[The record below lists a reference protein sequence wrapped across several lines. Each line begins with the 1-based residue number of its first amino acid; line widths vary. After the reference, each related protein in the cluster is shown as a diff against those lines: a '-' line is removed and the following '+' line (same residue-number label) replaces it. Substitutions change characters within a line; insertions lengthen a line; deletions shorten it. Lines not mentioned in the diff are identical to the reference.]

1 MSHTPIFDQTFDL
14 VIVAAGY
21 AGFAAAMAAQEDGR
35 SVLLLD
41 RRGDLLVE
49 SGRMFANACGDSH
62 EPTWRAF
69 VDELQQRGA
78 CDGLHIDGA
87 HAEIIANGKLLDSSI
102 QTLYYAHPVALEIE
116 GDALAALVVAT
127 KAGLKRVRGR
137 QWIDAT
143 ERGDIVRLHDR
154 AATPKPPEQQQV
166 RLYLQH
172 ADWPAGEDERL
183 GLEQTMWT
191 GQRCL
196 AMRIDRP
203 EPAQPADVCDALTR
217 GLQRLAAEGPKIVDD
232 LCMSHCSVEALPLY
246 RDGHATRTTLT
257 NLAIAAPAL
266 TAHAIHTLADRF
278 VLGVEAA
285 AELGALNRCDPT
297 DRHAPAPHDIPFN
310 RTLDADVVVA
320 GGGTGGALATIAA
333 AQHGAHT
340 LCIEP
345 LPFVGGIGAGGG
357 IHTYYFGVVG
367 GLQQTLDRRQRD
379 LQNRFGRLIKHR
391 AFHPDAKKIT
401 LEAMLREA
409 GARLMTGCLLYD
421 VEVDDDAVVAAH
433 VATPDGPVRV
443 TARAWIDG
451 TGDGDLAAMAGTPYT
466 FGRVGDG
473 LPHAY
478 SQSSGALEDQHGK
491 PAMRIINFDAGW
503 CDPADPEDL
512 TAART
517 EGLRQYLLDRFDDQ
531 HRVTYIA
538 PAIGLR
544 QARQIETDLVLQL
557 DDLVQGRK
565 FDDVV
570 GYSGCHYD
578 NHAVDYELES
588 DEALFWIW
596 LNRKWRQPMGCETSY
611 RMLLPKGLRNVW
623 LACRALGVSQDAH
636 HSFRMQRDMQ
646 RIGEVCGA
654 AAALATA
661 SSGQAKIAASRDVDY
676 TALRAELEKTGAV
689 APPSDDAEVI
699 FNKQVNADA
708 FERRD
713 IDDAL
718 VDAVEK
724 LDRGETGMSLWLLY
738 RYRDHVAEQVMQ
750 RLNSPDADVSWY
762 AAGVAAMWAEP
773 AAEPRLIRAI
783 EQREYGF
790 DEASDADER
799 QGVGV
804 GDPTSNRRLAPNWL
818 VAVCLLRRC
827 GANACVPALA
837 KLAEDP
843 ALTMNAR
850 AAIALTLQR
859 LADDKRIDPASNAD
873 DVLDQLLATPA
884 PADHG
889 IPQRFVGALAHHAD
903 DADDEQ
909 IKTWL
914 GEPAEYS
921 RYYAALNAT
930 EDHAWQLH
938 LAVARARLAMGLPM
952 HEQAAAYLQHPRSLV
967 RHAFERIAA
976 KQLQTVTV

>member
-1 MSHTPIFDQTFDL
+1 MRAKKSG
-14 VIVAAGY
+14 AARRRSKKRILKAAKGFVGGRRRLFKSAKETLLR
-21 AGFAAAMAAQEDGR
+21 AGMFAYR
-35 SVLLLD
+35 D
-41 RRGDLLVE
+41 RR
-49 SGRMFANACGDSH
+49 SR
-62 EPTWRAF
+62 
-69 VDELQQRGA
+69 
-78 CDGLHIDGA
+78 
-87 HAEIIANGKLLDSSI
+87 
-102 QTLYYAHPVALEIE
+102 
-116 GDALAALVVAT
+116 
-127 KAGLKRVRGR
+127 KRDFRR
-137 QWIDAT
+137 LWIT
-143 ERGDIVRLHDR
+143 
-154 AATPKPPEQQQV
+154 
-166 RLYLQH
+166 
-172 ADWPAGEDERL
+172 
-183 GLEQTMWT
+183 
-191 GQRCL
+191 
-196 AMRIDRP
+196 RI
-203 EPAQPADVCDALTR
+203 
-217 GLQRLAAEGPKIVDD
+217 
-232 LCMSHCSVEALPLY
+232 S
-246 RDGHATRTTLT
+246 
-257 NLAIAAPAL
+257 
-266 TAHAIHTLADRF
+266 
-278 VLGVEAA
+278 AA
-285 AELGALNRCDPT
+285 AEMRGLRYSRFIQGVRLAGIGLDRKSLSELAIHDPETFDAIT
-297 DRHAPAPHDIPFN
+297 DR
-310 RTLDADVVVA
+310 V
-320 GGGTGGALATIAA
+320 
-333 AQHGAHT
+333 
-340 LCIEP
+340 
-345 LPFVGGIGAGGG
+345 
-357 IHTYYFGVVG
+357 
-367 GLQQTLDRRQRD
+367 
-379 LQNRFGRLIKHR
+379 
-391 AFHPDAKKIT
+391 
-401 LEAMLREA
+401 
-409 GARLMTGCLLYD
+409 
-421 VEVDDDAVVAAH
+421 
-433 VATPDGPVRV
+433 
-443 TARAWIDG
+443 
-451 TGDGDLAAMAGTPYT
+451 
-466 FGRVGDG
+466 
-473 LPHAY
+473 
-478 SQSSGALEDQHGK
+478 
-491 PAMRIINFDAGW
+491 
-503 CDPADPEDL
+503 
-512 TAART
+512 
-517 EGLRQYLLDRFDDQ
+517 
-531 HRVTYIA
+531 
-538 PAIGLR
+538 
-544 QARQIETDLVLQL
+544 
-557 DDLVQGRK
+557 
-565 FDDVV
+565 
-570 GYSGCHYD
+570 
-578 NHAVDYELES
+578 
-588 DEALFWIW
+588 
-596 LNRKWRQPMGCETSY
+596 
-611 RMLLPKGLRNVW
+611 
-623 LACRALGVSQDAH
+623 
-636 HSFRMQRDMQ
+636 
-646 RIGEVCGA
+646 
-654 AAALATA
+654 
-661 SSGQAKIAASRDVDY
+661 
-676 TALRAELEKTGAV
+676 RAELEKTGAV